1 MKVLRAQ
8 GLVQLEGDIVDH
20 HPMANVATNSAGSSC
35 TARSKKMIQ
44 KPGIPVRSVGTP
56 EAEDEGDQSLGRHA
70 SRESEGPYTSNDAGE
85 RVTPD
90 PAEQRGSAPRRIELQ
105 EGTMSDATTSWNK
118 SPGLVKVA
126 ERAKR
131 HPEQRILGLAHL
143 IDEPALERAYQGLR
157 RDAAVG
163 IDGVTVEQYGGQLAA
178 NLQALRARMKAGQYR
193 HQPIRRVNIPKE
205 NGATRPIGVSTVED
219 KIVQGALCEVLE
231 AVCEQDFLDCSYG
244 FRRGRGAHDAV
255 RTLNTAIMR
264 GQANYIVEA
273 DIVSF
278 FDSIDRKVLM
288 EMLRSRIA
296 DERLMRLVGK
306 CLHVGVLD
314 GTRVLEPSEGTAQGS
329 SLSPLLGNVYLHHVL
344 DMWFERE
351 VRPRLR
357 ASSVLV
363 RYADDFV
370 LCFEHAD
377 DAAYVWSILEE
388 RFKRFSL
395 TLHPKKTRSFGF
407 RPPREGDQGGGAT
420 FDFLGFTLH
429 WQRTRRGTWRVALRT
444 RGARLRRAIKAASE
458 WCRSHR
464 HDSVKEQH
472 RALSRKLVGHYN
484 YFGVNG
490 NLRALRNLHH
500 AVTRAWK
507 KWLNRRSQRA
517 RMSWRRFKELL
528 GAHPLPEA
536 KIKVQIWNSL

>member
-1 MKVLRAQ
+1 
-8 GLVQLEGDIVDH
+8 
-20 HPMANVATNSAGSSC
+20 
-35 TARSKKMIQ
+35 
-44 KPGIPVRSVGTP
+44 
-56 EAEDEGDQSLGRHA
+56 
-70 SRESEGPYTSNDAGE
+70 
-85 RVTPD
+85 
-90 PAEQRGSAPRRIELQ
+90 
-105 EGTMSDATTSWNK
+105 MSDATTSSSK

-131 HPEQRILGLAHL
+131 HPEQRILALAHL
-143 IDEPALERAYQGLR
+143 IDEPALERAYRRLR

-163 IDGVTVEQYGGQLAA
+163 VDGVTLAQYGGQLAA

-219 KIVQGALCEVLE
+219 KIVQGALREVLE
-231 AVCEQDFLDCSYG
+231 AVYEQDFMDCSYG
-244 FRRGRGAHDAV
+244 FRPGRSAHDAIRRLDEV
-255 RTLNTAIMR
+255 VMR
-264 GQANYIVEA
+264 GHANYIVEA

-278 FDSIDRKVLM
+278 FDNIDRKMLM

-314 GTRVLEPSEGTAQGS
+314 GERVLEPSEGTAQGS

-344 DMWFERE
+344 DVWFERE

-357 ASSVLV
+357 GSAVLV

-377 DAAYVWSILEE
+377 DATYVWSILDE
-388 RFKRFSL
+388 RFKTFGL
-395 TLHPKKTRSFGF
+395 TLHPKKTRSFAF
-407 RPPREGDQGGGAT
+407 RPPRQGGEGGGAT

-429 WQRTRRGTWRVALRT
+429 WQRTRSGTWRVAFRT
-444 RGARLRRAIKAASE
+444 RAARLGRASNAAAA
-458 WCRSHR
+458 WCRRHR
-464 HDSVKEQH
+464 HDPVKEQH
-472 RALSRKLVGHYN
+472 RALTRKLVGHYN

-490 NLRALRNLHH
+490 NIRALRNLLN
-500 AVTRAWK
+500 AVTRTWK

-517 RMSWRRFKELL
+517 RMSWKRFKELL
-528 GAHPLPEA
+528 GAHPLPVPT
-536 KIKVQIWNSL
+536 IRVQIWKTP